1 MDRRWPAL
9 ATARRPNQRDC
20 LPADPAQ
27 HPPARQAV
35 ALMDM
40 TPAQVARA
48 HADEALAEECLR
60 RAKAAQDALQHPR
73 LDQPGR
79 EYLEGLSARYNA
91 LASRLR
97 GNTP

>member
-1 MDRRWPAL
+1 MAASP
-9 ATARRPNQRDC
+9 RPPTRE
-20 LPADPAQ
+20 
-27 HPPARQAV
+27 AV

-48 HADEALAEECLR
+48 HAHEALADECQR
-60 RAKAAQDALQHPR
+60 RAKAAQEALQHPN

-79 EYLEGLSARYNA
+79 EYLEALVARFNGLAG
-91 LASRLR
+91 RLR

>member
-1 MDRRWPAL
+1 MAASP
-9 ATARRPNQRDC
+9 RPPTRE
-20 LPADPAQ
+20 
-27 HPPARQAV
+27 AV

-40 TPAQVARA
+40 TPAQLASA
-48 HADEALAEECLR
+48 HDHETLADECQR
-60 RAKAAQDALQHPR
+60 RAKAAQDGLQHPN

-91 LASRLR
+91 LAGRLR